1 MSSEQPPIVLNE
13 APHRF
18 EWTVDGHTAYEVF
31 ERFPGGIA
39 YLHTIVP
46 KELAGRGIGGTL
58 VKHILDYAAAQGLRV
73 RPDCPFVKAY
83 IDKHPEYQANSL
95 AHGAQGA
102 A

>member
-1 MSSEQPPIVLNE
+1 MTTEPPNIVLNE
-13 APHRF
+13 ATHRF
-18 EWTVDGHTAYEVF
+18 EWTVDGHTA

-58 VKHILDYAAAQGLRV
+58 VKHILDYAAAQGLKV

>member
-1 MSSEQPPIVLNE
+1 MTTEPPNIVLNE
-13 APHRF
+13 ATHRF

-46 KELAGRGIGGTL
+46 KALEGRGVGSKL
-58 VKHILDYAAAQGLRV
+58 VRHILDYAVQNQLKV

-83 IDKHPEYQANSL
+83 IDKHAEYQPISL
-95 AHGAQGA
+95 AHGATL
-102 A
+102 